1 MKIATIFMI
10 IILSNHLDGH
20 SCPSASNSWS
30 LMKELYSVM
39 ITTWIWILICFWFL
53 SWSKFSTAE
62 TELFIS
68 NQARSKVD
76 IVTIINWLRIL
87 DLVQSKEWLCNAE
100 QYQVSKNFLDY
111 EYQRQNTCSKPY
123 IFVHMIISIR
133 TEHRFLEVPSF
144 GERLYCGQL
153 PPWPPF
159 GWSWSASSIVVVLKR
174 EMDFMDASISFTT
187 LAFVMLISITE
198 KELTHSKV
206 QTNSKYFQHFQI
218 WI

>member
-1 MKIATIFMI
+1 MNSAGRLWQRWDLHSCPLVGIVAIAMAWKNMGMSINTVNLTVIFRCAMKIATIFMI

-76 IVTIINWLRIL
+76 IVTIIKWLRIL
-87 DLVQSKEWLCNAE
+87 DLVQSKEWLCN
-100 QYQVSKNFLDY
+100 
-111 EYQRQNTCSKPY
+111 
-123 IFVHMIISIR
+123 IR
-133 TEHRFLEVPSF
+133 FPKTS
-144 GERLYCGQL
+144 
-153 PPWPPF
+153 
-159 GWSWSASSIVVVLKR
+159 
-174 EMDFMDASISFTT
+174 
-187 LAFVMLISITE
+187 
-198 KELTHSKV
+198 
-206 QTNSKYFQHFQI
+206 
-218 WI
+218 